1 MHSLVY
7 LFTHSLVY
15 LSAPRLLASS
25 LICSF
30 IGPACLPGQE
40 AFLPDDR
47 LPPAAFWTFSVWCS
61 STSSLRHP
69 NVMIDKDLGQ
79 PACDSHLVPPFVY

>member
-15 LSAPRLLASS
+15 LSAPRLLASL

-40 AFLPDDR
+40 AFLPDDP
-47 LPPAAFWTFSVWCS
+47 LPPSRILDIL
-61 STSSLRHP
+61 SL
-69 NVMIDKDLGQ
+69 VFQYIV
-79 PACDSHLVPPFVY
+79 A